1 MPHVFEPHVF
11 FTDSSS
17 LRSLWSRAADGSL
30 GCSCQSLEGWGV
42 GVDCPWMALR
52 VHFAQTSRW
61 PGGLPLAV
69 GGRWP
74 LLGTLQLLIPGDNG
88 FPGGGLASLEF
99 GPDGFS
105 GGIRGSW
112 IQRGAPGV
120 VRAGRMGPRPGPKFW
135 ASKPSLPFVSAKQ
148 MPHFLNFQK
157 TIFLLH
163 CNAPAIGSG
172 HWMWEWPSP
181 ALNVGVTFPWLFLKP
196 VLSEAGKSHP
206 LYAKD
211 KGKSFL
217 KVRLDLS
224 VRQKPN
230 SSFLFL
236 AARCPSL
243 LIMLPET
250 LLCNQWGRN

>member
-1 MPHVFEPHVF
+1 MGNYILQFLKLF
-11 FTDSSS
+11 LFRSSKRNIPKQS
-17 LRSLWSRAADGSL
+17 ELNLCVWVCVCAHINAWFKVSELWMWMYSPKRK
-30 GCSCQSLEGWGV
+30 
-42 GVDCPWMALR
+42 CP
-52 VHFAQTSRW
+52 
-61 PGGLPLAV
+61 
-69 GGRWP
+69 P
-74 LLGTLQLLIPGDNG
+74 LLNYYR
-88 FPGGGLASLEF
+88 S
-99 GPDGFS
+99 
-105 GGIRGSW
+105 

-206 LYAKD
+206 LYVKD